1 VLRGTLLLSPQFS
14 SPGGSLVRRLC
25 DDTDARRL
33 LNPGPVAIVTTS
45 WRGTPNAAPIA
56 WTAPL
61 AMEPPLVGI
70 VVHPHRHTADMIRF
84 SEEFAIN
91 IPGPSLLK
99 QVAFLGTQTGL
110 NNNKLEAAGLE
121 LFSGQRI
128 DAPLIEGC
136 LAWIECGL
144 QDVIA
149 IGDHTLFVGKVTR
162 VQALDEAYAQKWLLT
177 ERQYSPL
184 TYIGGTSYAVVGD
197 PLEAVIEVDAQ
208 GGLVGETAEERE
220 RREEEEAQE
229 RDRRTA
235 EGDEGFEEMQRAET
249 AEHKTQF

>member
-1 VLRGTLLLSPQFS
+1 M
-14 SPGGSLVRRLC
+14 VRRLC

-33 LNPGPVAIVTTS
+33 LNPGPVAIVTTA
-45 WRGTPNAAPIA
+45 WRGAANAAPIA
-56 WTAPL
+56 WTTPL
-61 AMEPPLVGI
+61 AMEPALVGCVI
-70 VVHPHRHTADMIRF
+70 HPSRHTADMIRF

-99 QVAFLGTQTGL
+99 QVAFLGSQSGL

-128 DAPLIEGC
+128 EAPLIEGC

-144 QDVIA
+144 QDVIP

-162 VQALDEAYAQKWLLT
+162 VQALDEAYAQKWLLK
-177 ERQYSPL
+177 ERRYSPL
-184 TYIGGTSYAVVGD
+184 TYIGGTSYAVIGE
-197 PLEAVIEVDAQ
+197 PLEAVVQVDAQ

-220 RREEEEAQE
+220 RREEEEAHE
-229 RDRRTA
+229 REQREA
-235 EGDEGFEEMQRAET
+235 EGEEGFEAMQRAE
-249 AEHKTQF
+249 AADHKTQF